1 MKLST
6 TTQIVDEQAKYI
18 AQLEAKAAEL
28 QKNKVSLQKDLFQ
41 KEKTIVKLISDQKVL
56 ETQHDREC

>member
-28 QKNKVSLQKDLFQ
+28 QKNKVSLQKDLF
-41 KEKTIVKLISDQKVL
+41 
-56 ETQHDREC
+56 